1 MLLSRHM
8 ITSFGSRL
16 HSRDKRLT
24 PKLLVAMK
32 NNIEI
37 CAASDF
43 CAINCHAF
51 FDGNTLPEDAG
62 EFVQN
67 WVKQISEAAGGKTT
81 IVTGTYFESPRSLF

>member
-1 MLLSRHM
+1 M

-16 HSRDKRLT
+16 YSGDERLT
-24 PKLLVAMK
+24 PNLLVAMK

-81 IVTGTYFESPRSLF
+81 IVTGTYFESPRSLFRILS

>member
-1 MLLSRHM
+1 MLLSCYM
-8 ITSFGSRL
+8 ITSFGFRL
-16 HSRDKRLT
+16 HSRDERLT
-24 PKLLVAMK
+24 SKLLVAMK

-81 IVTGTYFESPRSLF
+81 IVTGTCFPNSHSLF